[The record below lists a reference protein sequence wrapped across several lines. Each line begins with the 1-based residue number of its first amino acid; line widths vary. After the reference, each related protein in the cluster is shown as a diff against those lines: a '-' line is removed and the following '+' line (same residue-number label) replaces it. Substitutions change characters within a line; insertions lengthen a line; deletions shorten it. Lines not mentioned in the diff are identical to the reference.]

1 MIVRIPSPKLRKLYS
16 NVLLVHWQQLADL
29 KDGLLL
35 DVWNVDELE
44 AGHIEGAVNIPLAQ
58 LRDRLPELNPEQ
70 KIWVYCQVGQRGY
83 YATRALRLN
92 GLNAYNLSGGFKT
105 YQAISSN

>member
-35 DVWNVDELE
+35 DV
-44 AGHIEGAVNIPLAQ
+44 
-58 LRDRLPELNPEQ
+58 
-70 KIWVYCQVGQRGY
+70 
-83 YATRALRLN
+83 
-92 GLNAYNLSGGFKT
+92 
-105 YQAISSN
+105 